1 MSSTSLAPR
10 RARVE
15 RRTKETAIELELVVD
30 GSGLVSVATGIGM
43 LDHLLGALAFHAGF
57 DLALTCRGDLEV
69 DDHHTAEDC
78 ALALGQALR
87 AALGDRAGIVR
98 FGDALVPLDEA
109 LARCAIDL
117 SGRPFAR
124 IELGLVRER
133 LGGLSCENV
142 SHVLASFATAA
153 ALTLHVD
160 LLCGLNDHHR
170 AEAAFK
176 AVAVALRR
184 AVERRTGSNS
194 SSSSNIVPSTKGT
207 LA

>member
-1 MSSTSLAPR
+1 MSSTTSMPAPR

-15 RRTKETAIELELVVD
+15 RRTKETAIALELLVD
-30 GSGLVSVATGIGM
+30 GTGIVNVATGIGM

-57 DLALTCRGDLEV
+57 DLALRCTGDLEV

-78 ALALGQALR
+78 ALALGSALR
-87 AALGDRAGIVR
+87 EALGDRAGLVR

-124 IELGLVRER
+124 IELGLVRES
-133 LGGLSCENV
+133 LGALSCENV
-142 SHVLASFATAA
+142 SHVLSSFATAA

-160 LLCGLNDHHR
+160 LLCGVNDHHR

-184 AVERRTGSNS
+184 AVERRATSNT
-194 SSSSNIVPSTKGT
+194 VPSTKGT

>member
-1 MSSTSLAPR
+1 MSSASLAPR

-15 RRTKETAIELELVVD
+15 RRTKETAIELELVLD
-30 GSGLVSVATGIGM
+30 GSGAVDVSTGIGM
-43 LDHLLGALAFHAGF
+43 LDHLLSALAFHAGF
-57 DLALTCRGDLEV
+57 DLALRCTGDLEV

-78 ALALGQALR
+78 ALALGSALR
-87 AALGDRAGIVR
+87 EALGDRAGLVR

-109 LARCAIDL
+109 LARCALDL

-133 LGGLSCENV
+133 LGALACENV
-142 SHVLASFATAA
+142 SHVLSSFATAA

-160 LLCGLNDHHR
+160 LLCGANDHHR

-184 AVERRTGSNS
+184 AVERRATSNT
-194 SSSSNIVPSTKGT
+194 VPSTKGT